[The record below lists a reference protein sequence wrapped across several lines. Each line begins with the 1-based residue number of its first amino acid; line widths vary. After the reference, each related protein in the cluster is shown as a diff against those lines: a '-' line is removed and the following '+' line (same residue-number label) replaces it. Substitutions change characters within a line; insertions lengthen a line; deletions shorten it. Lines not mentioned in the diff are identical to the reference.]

1 MDKTRNATE
10 QALIARGIDSDTA
23 RKLRVAKHTLSSL
36 LQGGEV
42 HLRNFGVPEP
52 VIAVF
57 YAGGRPAIPPH
68 ILRAVLNDNRWTCCV
83 CRNTERPIVVHHIQ
97 EWATSHDHSKN
108 NLAVLCTYHHGEAHT
123 KRGLEISLTQAR
135 LKQQKKEW
143 ELYCKE
149 IDLRLSL
156 KKSELKL
163 STWFYF
169 NHFRIYELAKNLG
182 IRFDMLPGYAALL
195 ALGSCNKDGALLK
208 KIPKDGY
215 MYSDSD
221 RLPLYDYVSEMF
233 FSVIKKLGLINI
245 SDHLDKSFVPQI
257 VEGDVI
263 LVQGLH
269 TFSPVSRAK
278 NAPDVSEVWRK
289 SNRVRVS
296 CQINV
301 GEATSSSSW
310 SLWLR
315 GQQNV
320 ATILMVRKTF
330 REEGIV
336 HVQGTALAI
345 RDPDDEL
352 KKRNYLQ
359 RLAESEVLLRQE
371 RHGGEIEV
379 GETWNDLRD
388 DSDWIAT
395 TIVDTLEP

>member
-1 MDKTRNATE
+1 MALPTMDKTRNATE

-23 RKLRVAKHTLSSL
+23 RKLRAAKHTVSSL

-52 VIAVF
+52 VIAAF
-57 YAGGRPAIPPH
+57 HAGDRPAIPPH

-83 CRNTERPIVVHHIQ
+83 CRDTERPIVVHHIQ
-97 EWATSHDHSKN
+97 EWAKSRDHSKN

-135 LKQQKKEW
+135 LKQQKQEW
-143 ELYCKE
+143 EIYCRQ

-169 NHFRIYELAKNLG
+169 NHLRIYELAKNLG
-182 IRFDMLPGYAALL
+182 IRFNRLPGYADLL
-195 ALGSCNKDGALLK
+195 ELGSCNKDGALLK
-208 KIPKDGY
+208 NIPEDGY
-215 MYSDSD
+215 MYGDTD
-221 RLPLYDYVSEMF
+221 RLPLYDYVSEMY
-233 FSVIKKLGLINI
+233 FSVIKKTGLINI

-257 VEGDVI
+257 VEGDII

-278 NAPDVSEVWRK
+278 NASDVREVWRK

-301 GEATSSSSW
+301 GEAHQALLGQLGSVGSRMLQPF
-310 SLWLR
+310 LWL
-315 GQQNV
+315 
-320 ATILMVRKTF
+320 
-330 REEGIV
+330 EERF
-336 HVQGTALAI
+336 A
-345 RDPDDEL
+345 
-352 KKRNYLQ
+352 KRASCMSKVPRWPSVTQ
-359 RLAESEVLLRQE
+359 MMS
-371 RHGGEIEV
+371 
-379 GETWNDLRD
+379 
-388 DSDWIAT
+388 
-395 TIVDTLEP
+395 